1 VAWARW
7 AIVALALLDAGYM
20 TVDGARALVTGD
32 YFTPSSGDH
41 AGELGPWTRIVAAIG
56 IEPRS
61 TAMKTLFVAYGL
73 LWVAVIV
80 AFAAGQPWSWLA
92 MLLLAAGSVWY
103 LTIGTTVSV
112 IVSLLL
118 FLPAVRDHYGA

>member
-1 VAWARW
+1 MAWARW

-20 TVDGARALVTGD
+20 TVDGARALATGD
-32 YFTPSSGDH
+32 YFTPSSGEH
-41 AGELGPWTRIVAAIG
+41 AGELGPWARIVAAIG

-61 TAMKTLFVAYGL
+61 TAMKSFFVAYGL
-73 LWVAVIV
+73 VWLAVIV

-103 LTIGTTVSV
+103 LTIGTAVSV
-112 IVSLLL
+112 VVSLLL
-118 FLPAVRDHYGA
+118 FLPAVHDHYSV